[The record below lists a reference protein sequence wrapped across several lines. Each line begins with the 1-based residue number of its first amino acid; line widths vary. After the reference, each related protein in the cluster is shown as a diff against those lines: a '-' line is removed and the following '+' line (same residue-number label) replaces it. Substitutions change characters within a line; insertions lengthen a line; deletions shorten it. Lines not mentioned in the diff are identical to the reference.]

1 MISIIVPI
9 FNGEASLRRCV
20 DSVVGQSF
28 GDWELVLVDDGSV
41 DGCRDIAREY
51 AAKDARIKVLELEH
65 GGVVAARERGIAE
78 ARGEWLAFLDCD
90 DWYESDF
97 LLKMMAASAD
107 ADIVWCDVVELGS
120 EKHAIRYTPSDDIV
134 MDLLTSNKH
143 GWLWNKIY
151 RKEYW
156 DVVAPSCDPS
166 CTVMEDC
173 YMLLQLYA
181 HKPKMAYTEEV
192 LYNYDCTGSVS
203 AVSKPFVM
211 GRAYQNL
218 RHIYSYL
225 QQAGMLKKYNDQIER
240 LLVRSKIDRLKMRTY
255 VNEAPH
261 AERRLSAI
269 PMAFPANIIYWG
281 ALNSGL
287 FRKLCFE
294 PLVLKK

>member
-28 GDWELVLVDDGSV
+28 VDWELVLVDDGSV
-41 DGCRDIAREY
+41 DGSLDIAREY

-65 GGVVAARERGIAE
+65 GGVVAAREQGIAE

-97 LLKMMAASAD
+97 LQKMMAASAD

-156 DVVAPSCDPS
+156 DMVAPSSDPS

-181 HKPKMAYTEEV
+181 QKPKMTYTEEV

-218 RHIYSYL
+218 LHIYSYL
-225 QQAGMLKKYNDQIER
+225 QQAGMLKKYNAQIER

-281 ALNSGL
+281 ALNLGL